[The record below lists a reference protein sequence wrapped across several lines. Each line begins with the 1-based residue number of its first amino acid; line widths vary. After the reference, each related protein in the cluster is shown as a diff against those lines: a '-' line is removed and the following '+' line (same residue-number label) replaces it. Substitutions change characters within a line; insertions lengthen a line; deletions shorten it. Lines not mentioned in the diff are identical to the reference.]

1 MNVLKRL
8 TVPINNNHGA
18 VGSIQTIFFIFVAS
32 IFLYIGIDAYGYVSL
47 QQKLTLANNELL
59 EIVKAENGYDA
70 SNRTQYD
77 DLLRKIGIDPNEVTL
92 TATPKLV
99 QRGESVEVES
109 SIVYECI
116 GLKPLGQTVRVPI
129 NVKANGLAHTFFR

>member
-1 MNVLKRL
+1 MKILKRL
-8 TVPINNNHGA
+8 IAPLSNQRGA
-18 VGSIQTIFFIFVAS
+18 IGSIQTIFFIFVAS
-32 IFLYIGIDAYGYVSL
+32 IFLYIGIDVYGYVSL

-59 EIVKAENGYDA
+59 EIIKAENGYDA

-77 DLLRKIGIDPNEVTL
+77 DLLRKIGVDPSKVTL

-99 QRGESVEVES
+99 QRGESVEIES

-129 NVKANGLAHTFFR
+129 TVKVNGLAHTFFR

>member
-1 MNVLKRL
+1 MKVLKSL
-8 TVPINNNHGA
+8 IAPLKNNRGA

-32 IFLYIGIDAYGYVSL
+32 VFLYIGIDVYGYVSL

-59 EIVKAENGYDA
+59 EIIKAENGYDA

-77 DLLRKIGIDPNEVTL
+77 DLLRKIGIDPSKVTL

-99 QRGESVEVES
+99 QRGESVEIES
-109 SIVYECI
+109 SIVYECS

-129 NVKANGLAHTFFR
+129 TVKVNGLAHTFFR